1 MKKILIFTLF
11 VLAFSVTG
19 FAQDSDGAVVNM
31 NSKGEPVVKSKD
43 NAAVELKAG
52 ETITRGEALA
62 KGVKNVSIEKAL
74 KSPEK
79 YSTKAV
85 AVSGVVVRSCKM
97 EGCWAEIA
105 DKKGGRS
112 VRVTFGD
119 HKFFIPVNAAGMNVK
134 AQGVFVVKTLDKDHV
149 DHLIKDDG
157 AKFDNRNADGSV
169 TEISFN
175 ATGVEL
181 SK

>member
-1 MKKILIFTLF
+1 LKDQSK
-11 VLAFSVTG
+11 FSDKT
-19 FAQDSDGAVVNM
+19 
-31 NSKGEPVVKSKD
+31 
-43 NAAVELKAG
+43 
-52 ETITRGEALA
+52 
-62 KGVKNVSIEKAL
+62 
-74 KSPEK
+74 
-79 YSTKAV
+79 V
-85 AVSGVVVRSCKM
+85 AISGVVVRSCKM

-134 AQGVFVVKTLDKDHV
+134 AQGVFKTKVLDKEHV
-149 DHLIKDDG
+149 DHLINDDG

-169 TEISFN
+169 TEVSFD
-175 ATGVEL
+175 AVGVEL